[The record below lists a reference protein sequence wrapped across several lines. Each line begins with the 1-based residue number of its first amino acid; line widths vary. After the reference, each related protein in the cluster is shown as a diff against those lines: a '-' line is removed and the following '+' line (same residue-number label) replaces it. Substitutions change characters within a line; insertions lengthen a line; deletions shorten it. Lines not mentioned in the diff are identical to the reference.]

1 MQPSISTIAPS
12 KKSADAETNGTIN
25 LKPLRDALSELETAA
40 QRLADY
46 RAAYAD
52 VVHSV
57 AEKTGLAAP
66 VIRQFIAARMVES
79 DKARARK
86 IERAQQLAMVFD
98 EIAP

>member
-1 MQPSISTIAPS
+1 MQTQSSVHAVKAKPPVA
-12 KKSADAETNGTIN
+12 AGDAIN

-46 RAAYAD
+46 RNAYVD
-52 VVHSV
+52 VVRAV

-66 VIRQFIAARMVES
+66 VIRSFIAARMAES
-79 DKARARK
+79 EKARSRK